1 MRFHSERTELKLEIR
16 GGQIHLAV
24 GKYVRM
30 GAENSP
36 TSSSVGVADLSARWK
51 AFAYL
56 ILFSIYRIILV
67 IRGGN
72 GFTDDGV
79 GERERGF
86 RSKKKE
92 ERERVGGGWRRRR
105 FIIKPAGSKI
115 RGGWQP
121 LSNGSSVRVSSPQ
134 NPSPLGKLAV
144 NPAAVHVSVRT

>member
-1 MRFHSERTELKLEIR
+1 MEIR
-16 GGQIHLAV
+16 FGVGWGGR
-24 GKYVRM
+24 G
-30 GAENSP
+30 GENSP
-36 TSSSVGVADLSARWK
+36 TSSSVGVAALSARWK

-56 ILFSIYRIILV
+56 ILFSIYRIMLV

-79 GERERGF
+79 RERERERF

-92 ERERVGGGWRRRR
+92 ERGIGGGWRRRR

-121 LSNGSSVRVSSPQ
+121 LSNGSSVRVSLLRKIL
-134 NPSPLGKLAV
+134 PLGKFAV
-144 NPAAVHVSVRT
+144 NPAAVHVSLRT